1 MNVNKSKL
9 LKILLWGGEAVLF
22 CYLLIVLYR
31 KTKKQKGKVE
41 LELCKERR
49 ETRHELGEVKNTFI
63 KHEQSVSG

>member
-1 MNVNKSKL
+1 MLINLNDLSRSNL
-9 LKILLWGGEAVLF
+9 LKIFFWGGEAVL
-22 CYLLIVLYR
+22 YR
-31 KTKKQKGKVE
+31 RKQKGKVE